1 MLKKKILT
9 ILCFSSIISAGIPD
23 MHPMVKSAIFPG
35 WGESAKNSVV
45 RARIFRLTEAMLWIG
60 YVGVNTFSNHAE
72 TQYQSFAAIHAGIDH
87 QGKDHSY
94 WVDIGNYPDINT
106 YNDEH
111 LRFRETE
118 NLYALNGKW
127 NWNWDSDE
135 NRNEFETLRINS
147 DLLALTGKFV
157 IGGIVMNHIV
167 SAIDALYLNRLEKI
181 ESISFMPVI
190 SMDGYYNMRL
200 QLDFNF

>member
-1 MLKKKILT
+1 
-9 ILCFSSIISAGIPD
+9 
-23 MHPMVKSAIFPG
+23 
-35 WGESAKNSVV
+35 
-45 RARIFRLTEAMLWIG
+45 
-60 YVGVNTFSNHAE
+60 
-72 TQYQSFAAIHAGIDH
+72 
-87 QGKDHSY
+87 
-94 WVDIGNYPDINT
+94 
-106 YNDEH
+106 
-111 LRFRETE
+111 
-118 NLYALNGKW
+118 
-127 NWNWDSDE
+127 DSDE